1 MESKVWA
8 MLGLLAL
15 AMVAECA
22 KFHDGSSGLCHGGG
36 NSGKNSC
43 VDGHRNIEDVTDVV
57 MDSEM
62 NVRQLA
68 AKKAIGYEALRQNA
82 LPCNVPGRSYY
93 ACQGGGPANPYTR
106 GCHAAT
112 GCARVYT

>member
-1 MESKVWA
+1 MESKGWG
-8 MLGLLAL
+8 MMGILAL
-15 AMVAECA
+15 AMVVECT
-22 KFHDGSSGLCHGGG
+22 KFHEVGGGFCHGSST
-36 NSGKNSC
+36 NVSNSC
-43 VDGHRNIEDVTDVV
+43 VDGYHDIESMTGDI
-57 MDSEM
+57 MDTET
-62 NVRQLA
+62 NARQLA

>member
-1 MESKVWA
+1 MESKVWG
-8 MLGLLAL
+8 MMSLLAL
-15 AMVAECA
+15 ATVVECTE
-22 KFHDGSSGLCHGGG
+22 FNDVGSGLCHGGG
-36 NSGKNSC
+36 NASTHAC
-43 VDGHRNIEDVTDVV
+43 VDGHRDLEDVTDVE

-68 AKKAIGYEALRQNA
+68 ARRAISYEALKHNA
-82 LPCNVPGRSYY
+82 LPCNIPGRSYY

-112 GCARVYT
+112 GCARVYN

>member
-36 NSGKNSC
+36 NGSKNSC

-62 NVRQLA
+62 HVRQLA